1 MNYSDLFIK
10 HSKYL
15 KNVNNQKTVD
25 STHCGI
31 SYQLNDLNGTIS
43 CNSKESVTNLRLKL
57 ERNHCVTL
65 VTSKQGN

>member
-15 KNVNNQKTVD
+15 KNVNDQKKVD
-25 STHCGI
+25 STHDCGI

-43 CNSKESVTNLRLKL
+43 CNSKESSTNLRL
-57 ERNHCVTL
+57 E
-65 VTSKQGN
+65 

>member
-15 KNVNNQKTVD
+15 KNVNDQKTVD

-31 SYQLNDLNGTIS
+31 NYQLNDLNDTIF
-43 CNSKESVTNLRLKL
+43 CNSKESVTNLRLK
-57 ERNHCVTL
+57 
-65 VTSKQGN
+65 